1 MANYNITT
9 NREPMNLN
17 LRWDTRQMDA
27 ANKAMDATAAG
38 IIAMAIKEVLRAEI
52 SPTQSQIFRD
62 TPPSQRDMATAVADS
77 LTVEA
82 GHRDKT
88 AEVRFGSDPMDSGGV
103 TGSRGGKLAE
113 YLEFGVDPFE
123 YGFTFK
129 TIKNSRF
136 WGAGGTSSGGFINAK
151 GGNMTHKGFKAIG
164 WLSQAQERAVPK
176 MESAILNALNEAWS

>member
-1 MANYNITT
+1 MSYNVDMQ
-9 NREPMNLN
+9 REPMSLN
-17 LRWDTRQMDA
+17 LRLDTRQMDA

-38 IIAMAIKEVLRAEI
+38 IIAKAIKEVLRAEI

-113 YLEFGVDPFE
+113 YLEFGVYPFA

-136 WGAGGTSSGGFINAK
+136 WAMGSNSGGFINAK
-151 GGNMTHKGFKAIG
+151 GSNMTHKGFKAIG
-164 WLSQAQERAVPK
+164 WLGKAQERAVPK